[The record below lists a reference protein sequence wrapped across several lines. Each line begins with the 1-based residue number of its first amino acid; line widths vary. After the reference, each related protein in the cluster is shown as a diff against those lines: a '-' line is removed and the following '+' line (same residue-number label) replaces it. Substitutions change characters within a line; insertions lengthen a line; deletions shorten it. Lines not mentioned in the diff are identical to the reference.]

1 MLTPQTAQ
9 GMKGILEQ
17 AFAKYG
23 KMIYAGR
30 FSKDVVE
37 FAMNAAQVGNDNPG
51 LIPDEVLNELNQYV
65 NAYLDKD
72 RNEAKSLAHE
82 IKYFTDELVKET
94 FQNPRAERIVE
105 LTKIITGYTRGL
117 NRLAKRNLA

>member
-9 GMKGILEQ
+9 GMRRILEQ

-23 KMIYAGR
+23 KMIYAGK

-51 LIPDEVLNELNQYV
+51 LMPDEVLKELNQYV

-72 RNEAKSLAHE
+72 KNEAKSLAHE

-94 FQNPRAERIVE
+94 FQNPRAERILQ
-105 LTKIITGYTRGL
+105 LTRIIMKY
-117 NRLAKRNLA
+117 NRRLEKLAKRNLN